1 MCMVRSK
8 DKGIKVCHTSGCCG
22 VNAFTFFMFALVMM
36 FVQSNKEKTTVKP
49 FQRLVTI
56 SL

>member
-1 MCMVRSK
+1 MYMVRSK

-22 VNAFTFFMFALVMM
+22 VNAFTFFIFALVMM